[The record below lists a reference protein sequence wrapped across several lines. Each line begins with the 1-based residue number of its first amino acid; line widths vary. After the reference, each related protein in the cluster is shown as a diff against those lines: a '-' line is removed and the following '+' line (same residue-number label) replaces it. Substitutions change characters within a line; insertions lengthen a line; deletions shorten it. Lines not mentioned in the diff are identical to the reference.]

1 MSDVDKAV
9 GTAYEVVRAADHP
22 YANFP
27 ERYSFLI
34 NPEGV
39 IAKSYDVTDPGT
51 HAAEVVA
58 DLASLQ

>member
-1 MSDVDKAV
+1 M

>member
-1 MSDVDKAV
+1 MSDGDKAV
-9 GTAYEVVRAADHP
+9 GTTYEVVRAADHP

-39 IAKSYDVTDPGT
+39 IAKAYDVKDPGA
-51 HAAEVVA
+51 HAVEVLA